1 MEVSRGPQ
9 KEIPDLVTQRAVL
22 SHVSAV
28 FDPLGLFAPYTMRM
42 RILLK
47 SVWIKCGQQ
56 WDKELSKDEID
67 VFYNWANELQQIKD
81 FSIDR
86 NYFANTVEQYQLHI
100 FCDASLEAMCIV
112 AYLREDTQEESEL
125 AFVIGKSRIAPMR
138 QLSIPRLELQAAMY
152 ATRLRDSI
160 IAEHDL
166 VFSKIYHW
174 SDSMTVLH
182 WLHSSHKKQT
192 VFVAN

>member
-1 MEVSRGPQ
+1 MACRGRCLGSLTGTSE
-9 KEIPDLVTQRAVL
+9 KIPDIVTQRAVL

-67 VFYNWANELQQIKD
+67 VFYIWANELQQIKD

-86 NYFANTVEQYQLHI
+86 NYFSNTVEQYQLHI
-100 FCDASLEAMCIV
+100 FCDASLEAMCIE
-112 AYLREDTQEESEL
+112 AYLREDIQEELEL

-138 QLSIPRLELQAAMY
+138 QLSIPRLEL
-152 ATRLRDSI
+152 
-160 IAEHDL
+160 
-166 VFSKIYHW
+166 
-174 SDSMTVLH
+174 
-182 WLHSSHKKQT
+182 
-192 VFVAN
+192 